1 MHHVL
6 LANHPDEFRVTNRP
20 DGHLRQVMEVKEE
33 EIKKLYG
40 GGDWHMAY
48 ICLYKRVPT
57 VLGTDS
63 TRY

>member
-1 MHHVL
+1 MGWAGGVGGLGNAVHCCV
-6 LANHPDEFRVTNRP
+6 
-20 DGHLRQVMEVKEE
+20 QVYEVKEE

-48 ICLYKRVPT
+48 ICLYRRCPV
-57 VLGTDS
+57 VIGTDS

>member
-1 MHHVL
+1 MAQHSGSHAL
-6 LANHPDEFRVTNRP
+6 GGRVGNAVRV
-20 DGHLRQVMEVKEE
+20 QVYEVKEE

-48 ICLYKRVPT
+48 ICLYRRCPV
-57 VLGTDS
+57 VIGTDS

>member
-1 MHHVL
+1 VGACAGREGGGAGGCGL
-6 LANHPDEFRVTNRP
+6 
-20 DGHLRQVMEVKEE
+20 QVYEVPEE

-48 ICLYKRVPT
+48 ICLYQRCPV
-57 VLGTDS
+57 VIGTDS

>member
-1 MHHVL
+1 M
-6 LANHPDEFRVTNRP
+6 RP
-20 DGHLRQVMEVKEE
+20 LCERGWQVYEVKED

-48 ICLYKRVPT
+48 ICLYQRCPV
-57 VLGTDS
+57 VIGTDS